1 MAYGVK
7 LINSTGSL
15 VISSDHYG
23 LGYLGN
29 ATFTGVRKPLSYSQT
44 AGANTYIDDSADPFY
59 AFQITSVYPPVAFTP
74 VNASFRYVVTSISN
88 VGGNTW
94 EIVVGSTAA
103 GFATPP
109 LIKCF
114 ARLAGPGSPGWG
126 LRVWDGKSPNSR
138 TWDTTAN
145 MLIIKQRDD
154 WPAYFVN
161 ESGGRVETIPLVG
174 FTAPYVM
181 HRSYSGVSGVS
192 SVSVGG
198 SRFEITDSTTAWSGS
213 TTTLSR
219 SSRGVTLGKYRDD
232 GNPSYNRFP
241 ADRSYVIEGANY
253 P

>member
-7 LINSTGSL
+7 LVNNSGSV
-15 VISSDHYG
+15 VISSDSYG
-23 LGYLGN
+23 LGFIGN
-29 ATFTGVRKPLSYSQT
+29 ATFTGVQKPLSYSQT
-44 AGANTYIDDSADPFY
+44 AGANTYTAGSADPFY
-59 AFQITSVYPPVAFTP
+59 AYQITSVYAPVAFTP
-74 VNASFRYVVTSISN
+74 VIGGFRYVVTSISN

-103 GFATPP
+103 GFITPP
-109 LIKCF
+109 VIKCF

-126 LRVWDGKSPNSR
+126 LRVFDAAGNR

-154 WPAYFVN
+154 WPAYFAN
-161 ESGGRVETIPLVG
+161 ESGGRVETIALSG
-174 FTAPYVM
+174 FTNPYVL

-198 SRFEITDSTTAWSGS
+198 GRFEITDSTAGWSG
-213 TTTLSR
+213 TATTLSR
-219 SSRGVTLGKYRDD
+219 TARGVTLGKYRDD
-232 GNPSYNRFP
+232 GNPSYNRLP
-241 ADRSYVIEGANY
+241 ADRSYVIEGNNY